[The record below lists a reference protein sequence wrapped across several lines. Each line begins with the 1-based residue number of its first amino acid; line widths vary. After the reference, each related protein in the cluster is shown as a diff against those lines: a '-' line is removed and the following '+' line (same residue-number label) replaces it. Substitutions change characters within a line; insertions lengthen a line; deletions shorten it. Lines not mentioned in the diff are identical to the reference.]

1 MDHTQRRSRSGYRR
15 EMARV
20 PENCYCILAKP
31 IVGAWPAFGW
41 VDPIH
46 GETAFLTLPASTK
59 RFVQLHKT
67 LILIAAV
74 LGQGEFG
81 VKE

>member
-67 LILIAAV
+67 LILIAPV